1 MRDPM
6 ISGRFLLLITLGL
19 LTALGGGF
27 GCGRSR
33 YPTVPVVGRVR
44 FDGKAP
50 PAACTL
56 FFVPAGQSTD
66 PNQPISP
73 RPGRA
78 RTAADG
84 GFTVSTFGKADGL
97 VPGAYDVA
105 LECWRTPPR
114 GEHDEEEISAGVSF
128 VPAGFVPPRLVV
140 PAAAV
145 RAVRYELD
153 VMVPTRR

>member
-1 MRDPM
+1 MFVTRSSVC
-6 ISGRFLLLITLGL
+6 ISVYLLVGLG
-19 LTALGGGF
+19 AAC

-33 YPTVPVVGRVR
+33 HPTVPVTGHVH
-44 FDGKAP
+44 FDGQPP
-50 PAACTL
+50 PALCTL
-56 FFVPAGQSTD
+56 FFIPVGRTNGPHQQAAA
-66 PNQPISP
+66 

-84 GFTVSTFGKADGL
+84 SFAVSTFGKNDGL
-97 VPGAYDVA
+97 IAGEYDIT
-105 LECWRTPPR
+105 LECWRTPPE
-114 GEHDEEEISAGVSF
+114 GGHEEQAGGVSF

-153 VMVPTRR
+153 VMVPMRR